1 MRGFTIS
8 LGFIIPTHE
17 SHKQTHTR
25 SHVVLVGR
33 IHHRILIAIVIAIVV
48 VLCIA
53 SLHIIVHL
61 RRHIRHHIRIR
72 TIHIRH
78 HVRLTRHVG
87 VVVVVGRNGSHRVG
101 QAAILLTLF
110 LKR

>member
-8 LGFIIPTHE
+8 LGFIIPTYE
-17 SHKQTHTR
+17 SHKQTHTG

-61 RRHIRHHIRIR
+61 RRYIRHHIRIR
-72 TIHIRH
+72 TIHIGH

-87 VVVVVGRNGSHRVG
+87 VVVVVGRNGSRRVG

>member
-8 LGFIIPTHE
+8 LGFIIPTYE
-17 SHKQTHTR
+17 SHKQTHTG

-33 IHHRILIAIVIAIVV
+33 IHHRILIAIVV

-61 RRHIRHHIRIR
+61 RRYIRHHIRIR
-72 TIHIRH
+72 TIHIGH